1 MKLPLFEFPSFIYQI
16 DDWEFKKKSL
26 LARINKSEF
35 VRTDLQHFETDRQTN
50 GKTYVRYLEE
60 FLKPQL
66 MQFCEE
72 AKVSCSIS
80 DAWCVKYQ
88 KGDHQ
93 TTHNHR
99 GWGFSGLIH
108 VEFDPEVHQ
117 PATFVSPWQ
126 NPVSDTTS
134 LAQFPSTEGLLKIAP
149 SWALHFVPPNTSD
162 KQRVVVAFDFLPEL
176 PQHQAIK

>member
-1 MKLPLFEFPSFIYQI
+1 MKLPLFEFPSYIYPI

-26 LARINKSEF
+26 LSRINKSEF
-35 VRTDLQHFETDRQTN
+35 VRTDLQNFETDRSTN
-50 GKTYVRYLEE
+50 GNTYIRYLEE
-60 FLKPQL
+60 FLEPQL
-66 MQFCEE
+66 IEFCKE
-72 AKVSCSIS
+72 AKVSCSMT

-88 KGDHQ
+88 KGDYQ

-108 VEFDPEVHQ
+108 VEFDPEVHK

-126 NPVSDTTS
+126 NPVNDTTS
-134 LAQFPSTEGLLKIAP
+134 LAQFPSLEGLLMIAP
-149 SWALHFVPPNTSD
+149 SWALHFVAPNKSD
-162 KQRVVVAFDFLPEL
+162 KERIVVAFDLIPEL

>member
-1 MKLPLFEFPSFIYQI
+1 MKFPLFEFPSFIYPI
-16 DDWEFKKKSL
+16 DDWPFKKKAL
-26 LARINKSEF
+26 LSRINKSEF
-35 VRTDLQHFETDRQTN
+35 IRSDLQNFETDRRTN

-60 FLKPQL
+60 FLQPQL
-66 MQFCEE
+66 MEFCKE
-72 AKVSCSIS
+72 AKVTCSMS

-88 KGDHQ
+88 KGDYQ

-108 VEFDPEVHQ
+108 VEFDPEIHK

-126 NPVSDTTS
+126 NPVNDTTS
-134 LAQFPSTEGLLKIAP
+134 LSQFPSLEGLLMIAP
-149 SWALHFVPPNTSD
+149 SWALHFVQPNTSD
-162 KQRVVVAFDFLPEL
+162 KERVVVAFDLLPEL

>member
-1 MKLPLFEFPSFIYQI
+1 M
-16 DDWEFKKKSL
+16 
-26 LARINKSEF
+26 
-35 VRTDLQHFETDRQTN
+35 
-50 GKTYVRYLEE
+50 
-60 FLKPQL
+60 
-66 MQFCEE
+66 
-72 AKVSCSIS
+72 S
-80 DAWCVKYQ
+80 DAWCVKYK
-88 KGDHQ
+88 KGDYQ

-134 LAQFPSTEGLLKIAP
+134 LAQFPSTEGLLMIAP
-149 SWALHFVPPNTSD
+149 SWALHFVTPNKSD
-162 KQRVVVAFDFLPEL
+162 KERIVIAFDLLPEL

>member
-1 MKLPLFEFPSFIYQI
+1 MKLPLFEFPSFVYQI
-16 DDWEFKKKSL
+16 EDWSFKKKGL

-60 FLKPQL
+60 FLHPQL
-66 MQFCEE
+66 IEFCEE
-72 AKVSCSIS
+72 AKVSCSMT

-88 KGDHQ
+88 KGDYQ

-108 VEFDPEVHQ
+108 VEFDPEVHK
-117 PATFVSPWQ
+117 PATFVSPRQ

-134 LAQFPSTEGLLKIAP
+134 LAQFPPVEGLLMIAP

-162 KQRVVVAFDFLPEL
+162 KERVVVAFDLL
-176 PQHQAIK
+176 PQLPKHQSPV

>member
-1 MKLPLFEFPSFIYQI
+1 MKLPLFEFPSYIYPI

-26 LARINKSEF
+26 LSRINKSEF
-35 VRTDLQHFETDRQTN
+35 VRTDLQNFETDRSTN
-50 GKTYVRYLEE
+50 GKTYIRYLEE
-60 FLKPQL
+60 FLEPQL
-66 MQFCEE
+66 IEFCKE
-72 AKVSCSIS
+72 AKVSCSMT

-88 KGDHQ
+88 KGDYQ

-108 VEFDPEVHQ
+108 VEFDPEIHK

-126 NPVSDTTS
+126 NPVNDTTS
-134 LAQFPSTEGLLKIAP
+134 LSQFPSLEGLLMIAP
-149 SWALHFVPPNTSD
+149 SWALHFVQPNTSD
-162 KQRVVVAFDFLPEL
+162 KERVVVAFDLLPEL

>member
-1 MKLPLFEFPSFIYQI
+1 MKLPLFEFPSFVYQI
-16 DDWEFKKKSL
+16 EDWSFKKKGL

-35 VRTDLQHFETDRQTN
+35 FRTDLQHFETDRSTN
-50 GKTYVRYLEE
+50 GKTYIRYLEE
-60 FLKPQL
+60 FLEPQL
-66 MQFCEE
+66 MEFCKE
-72 AKVSCSIS
+72 AKVSCYMT
-80 DAWCVKYQ
+80 DAWGVKYQ
-88 KGDHQ
+88 KGDYQ

-134 LAQFPSTEGLLKIAP
+134 LAQFPPTEGLLMIAP
-149 SWALHFVPPNTSD
+149 SWALHFVSPNTSD
-162 KQRVVVAFDFLPEL
+162 KERVVVAFDLLPEL